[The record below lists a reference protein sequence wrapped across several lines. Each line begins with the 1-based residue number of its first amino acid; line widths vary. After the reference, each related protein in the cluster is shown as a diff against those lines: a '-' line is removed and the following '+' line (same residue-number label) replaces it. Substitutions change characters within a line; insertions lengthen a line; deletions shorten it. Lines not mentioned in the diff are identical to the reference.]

1 MQSNV
6 QSRVDKNV
14 SGIIMIKKDLHLFL
28 TIYQKLSR
36 LKALILLQDATANK
50 LTPGQNSLIW
60 DSWNAY

>member
-36 LKALILLQDATANK
+36 LKALILLQDARANK
-50 LTPGQNSLIW
+50 LAPGQNSLIW
-60 DSWNAY
+60 DSGNTY